1 MYKRN
6 ELKDPVWRFLMSESW
21 GAPAAGVSPAHD
33 AVQRTTFDAPE
44 ADMIEFTQALS
55 VNPLS
60 LRRHSA
66 RWLGLLALSVSPL
79 LAAQEPVELDPV
91 LDLESLYQP
100 IQSELIYGQTATD
113 LIKELEEKHYSK
125 VEVNDRFSS
134 DLLDNYLDVLDGS
147 RLYFLQEDVEKFESY
162 RYNLDDS
169 LKNGS
174 VEPGFDMYNVY
185 LQRLLDRLIFAIET
199 IDNDIASMDFT
210 LDEEILIDREDA
222 PYPATRQELDE
233 LWRKRMKNSVLSLKL
248 TGDTNDEIRE
258 KLGKRYRN
266 QLNQVLKTNERD
278 VFQTYLATVARTV
291 DPHTAYFSPRDSE
304 NFNMGLSLSL
314 QGIGAQLTTEDEY
327 TKIVELIKGGPAE
340 RGGDLK
346 AGERII
352 GIGQGPDGDIRDVVG
367 MRLDDV
373 VDQIR
378 GEKGTVVRLSVL
390 PPDAV
395 SESAARVVSITRD
408 TVKLEDQSA
417 KKEVI
422 ELSQNGQDFRIGVI
436 HLPTFYF
443 DFEAASRGE
452 TDYKSSTRD
461 VRNLLEELKQ
471 EGVDG
476 VVVDLRN
483 NGGGSLSEVNQLV
496 GLFIDTGATVQI
508 RYSGI
513 RAGFTRAFGDNDP
526 EVVYDGPL
534 AVLVNRTSASAS
546 EIFAGAIQDYQRGI
560 VLGGQTFGKGTVQE
574 IIPMNYGQVKL
585 TRSKFYR
592 ISGESTQHRGV
603 VPDIEFPDILQTYE
617 DLGESSL
624 EGALPWD
631 TVRPVEFSAYYPI
644 QEVLPELARLHDE
657 RVSNSPD
664 FIYLEDQIERS
675 LRYRD
680 RTTLSLNEEQVKTER
695 EQSRREE
702 FDAEN
707 MRRFLKGL
715 PLREWIEEDAEADA
729 DGLASAAEEDVVDLA
744 QLDPQPASE
753 NDPSA
758 DNATADEEDET
769 DPLLLETGYILLDL
783 KQLTE
788 GDAIASRTSG
798 TRPSLN

>member
-1 MYKRN
+1 
-6 ELKDPVWRFLMSESW
+6 
-21 GAPAAGVSPAHD
+21 
-33 AVQRTTFDAPE
+33 
-44 ADMIEFTQALS
+44 MIALTKTRS
-55 VNPLS
+55 YCSLQGRIKFGISTLLLILS
-60 LRRHSA
+60 SLT
-66 RWLGLLALSVSPL
+66 L
-79 LAAQEPVELDPV
+79 AQEPVELEPV

-113 LIKELEEKHYSK
+113 LIKELEEKHYSR
-125 VEVNDRFSS
+125 VDIDDDFSS
-134 DLLDNYLDVLDGS
+134 ELLDTYLEVLDGS
-147 RLYFLQEDVEKFESY
+147 RLYFLAGDVERFEGY
-162 RYNLDDS
+162 RFNLDDS
-169 LKNGS
+169 LRNSS
-174 VEPGFDMYNVY
+174 VEPGFEMYNVY
-185 LQRLLDRLIFAIET
+185 LQRLLDRLIFAINLIE
-199 IDNDIASMDFT
+199 NDIPAMDFSV
-210 LDEEILIDREDA
+210 DESILIEREDEPFPADREA
-222 PYPATRQELDE
+222 LNE
-233 LWRKRMKNSVLSLKL
+233 LWRKRMKNSVLSLRL
-248 TGDTNDEIRE
+248 TGDTDEEIRD
-258 KLGKRYRN
+258 KLSKRYRN

-314 QGIGAQLTTEDEY
+314 QGIGAQLTTEDDY
-327 TKIVELIKGGPAE
+327 TKVVELIKGGPAE
-340 RGGDLK
+340 RGGDLQ
-346 AGERII
+346 AGEKII
-352 GIGQGPDGDIRDVVG
+352 GIGQGPDGEIKDVVG

-378 GEKGTVVRLSVL
+378 GEKGTVVRLSVI
-390 PPDAV
+390 PAESV
-395 SESAARVVSITRD
+395 SESSARVVNITRD

-422 ELSQNGQDFRIGVI
+422 ELSYSGQDYRIGVI
-436 HLPTFYF
+436 NLPTFYF
-443 DFEAASRGE
+443 DFEAAARGE
-452 TDYKSSTRD
+452 SDFKSSTRD

-508 RYSGI
+508 RYTGL

-546 EIFAGAIQDYQRGI
+546 EIFAGAIQDYQRGV

-592 ISGESTQHRGV
+592 VSGESTQHRGV
-603 VPDIEFPDILQTYE
+603 VPDIAFPDILQTYE

-624 EGALPWD
+624 DGALPWD
-631 TVRPVEFSAYYPI
+631 TVRPVEYSAYFPI
-644 QEVLPELARLHDE
+644 QELLPELTRRHEE
-657 RVSNSPD
+657 RADSSAD

-675 LRYRD
+675 LKYRD
-680 RTTLSLNEEQVKTER
+680 RTTISLNEEVVKAER
-695 EQSRREE
+695 EESRREE

-707 MRRFLKGL
+707 MRRLLKGL
-715 PLREWIEEDAEADA
+715 PLREWVDEDSEADGNETVA
-729 DGLASAAEEDVVDLA
+729 VNEIEDSAELA
-744 QLDPQPASE
+744 QLDDASE
-753 NDPSA
+753 AAESDA
-758 DNATADEEDET
+758 ATDDEEEEPEET
-769 DPLLLETGYILLDL
+769 DPLLLESGYILVDL
-783 KQLTE
+783 LNLT
-788 GDAIASRTSG
+788 DRDVIAAQNTRS
-798 TRPSLN
+798 RPSLN